1 LIEIFPAVSSRRVY
15 ENTAVIMGEDS
26 RYVPWVLN
34 RIIEPLMRNI
44 RIQIPEFAGM
54 KPGDR
59 ALDVCCGTGALV
71 LHYAKRGIIA
81 DGIDLNPRV
90 IEVAENKRGK
100 HNFSY
105 VCFQTANA
113 LNLPFDENIFDY
125 ASISMSLHE
134 KERVDRDTVISEMK
148 RVVKMKGN
156 LIFIDFKM
164 PLPRIPVSTTVKAIE
179 FIAGRDHWRC
189 FNDYVKQGG
198 LDELLKR
205 NRLHQDRR
213 MSLGPFA
220 IIKTQNT

>member
-1 LIEIFPAVSSRRVY
+1 
-15 ENTAVIMGEDS
+15 MDEDS

-34 RIIEPLMRNI
+34 RIIEPLMGNI
-44 RIQIPEFAGM
+44 RTKIPEFAGM

-71 LHYAKRGIIA
+71 LHYAKMGIIA

-90 IEVAENKRGK
+90 IEVAENKRAK

-105 VCFQTANA
+105 VSFQIANA
-113 LNLPFDENIFDY
+113 LKLPFDENLFDH

-156 LIFIDFKM
+156 LIFIDYKM
-164 PLPRIPVSTTVKAIE
+164 PLPRIPVSTSVKTIE

-189 FNDYVKQGG
+189 FIDYVKQGG

-205 NRLHQDRR
+205 NLLHQDRR

-220 IIKTQNT
+220 IIKTQNA